1 MQLQMTAISNRLKDR
16 NIEIHLSEDGLD
28 HVLAKAYVPEYGA
41 RPIRRYL
48 EKTITTQVSRL
59 LIAGTLDRDQTL
71 EISAQKPEG
80 GTWADSELAFNV
92 TPRSGAGASME
103 VDNGGSANMAPPMF
117 RPSPGRGK

>member
-1 MQLQMTAISNRLKDR
+1 MNHKLISSSSQPPT
-16 NIEIHLSEDGLD
+16 ITH
-28 HVLAKAYVPEYGA
+28 PTQYGA

-71 EISAQKPEG
+71 EISAEKPEG

-92 TPRSGAGASME
+92 TPRPAAGASME
-103 VDNGGSANMAPPMF
+103 VDNADSTSMAPPMF